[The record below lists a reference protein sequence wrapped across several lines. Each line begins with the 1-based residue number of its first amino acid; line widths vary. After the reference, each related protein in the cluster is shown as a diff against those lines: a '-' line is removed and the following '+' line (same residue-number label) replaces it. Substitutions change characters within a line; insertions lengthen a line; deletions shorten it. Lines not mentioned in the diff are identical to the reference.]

1 MAITLTYGNQPPS
14 PSRIVLGEQVRNDDQ
29 ATLVQL
35 NHELWACAGESLGGL
50 IYDRAAWTT
59 SSTSFGAGG
68 GWALDQWQPVVN
80 LEWRLTS
87 LTGTSTSL
95 RVAAYARNLDL
106 RVLVL
111 NPNYTVASTLG
122 VLAATS
128 NTPGWLG
135 AIQGI
140 SGLSGTGQRVLQVQA
155 RRAAFAADGALYHFG
170 CRAMPSSAAQI
181 PT

>member
-1 MAITLTYGNQPPS
+1 MAITLTYGNRPPARG
-14 PSRIVLGEQVRNDDQ
+14 RIALGEQVRDDDQ
-29 ATLVQL
+29 ATLVAL
-35 NHELWACAGESLGGL
+35 NHELWAGSGEALGGL
-50 IYDRAAWTT
+50 IYDRATWTT

-95 RVAAYARNLDL
+95 RVCAYVRNLDV

-122 VLAATS
+122 VLSATS
-128 NTPGWLG
+128 NTPQWVAG
-135 AIQGI
+135 IQGI
-140 SGLSGTGQRVLQVQA
+140 SGLSGSGQRILQVQA

-170 CRAMPSSAAQI
+170 ARALPSSASQI